1 MSYLDILIA
10 NPTDW
15 FQINMFTFSMRSI
28 ILGHHKT
35 GTKLYQPI
43 FNYFMKSSRL
53 VQNQLFGFCTR
64 IFKYKM
70 YSCVAKWVPV
80 LCLVGGPPQDFG
92 FFKHAQKINVIVFNV
107 SMECK
112 LLVKNHLEKK
122 HNMSLVFTYKVIYL
136 F

>member
-15 FQINMFTFSMRSI
+15 FQLNMSTFSMRSI

-35 GTKLYQPI
+35 GTEIYQPI
-43 FNYFMKSSRL
+43 LNYFMKSSRL

-80 LCLVGGPPQDFG
+80 LWLVGGPPHDFD
-92 FFKHAQKINVIVFNV
+92 FLN
-107 SMECK
+107 MP
-112 LLVKNHLEKK
+112 EK
-122 HNMSLVFTYKVIYL
+122 
-136 F
+136 